1 MSGKNKKIKELNKND
16 LSQIIRSAG
25 VVGAGG
31 AGFPSYIKWSKLDN
45 IQYLLMNLQE
55 SEPIF
60 YSDKG
65 LVKSNPGEFQ
75 DLFNLLLNL
84 VFDVIVIGSKEKY
97 REKWTNNL
105 EKVTKGSIYLP
116 DDLPVDLKEE
126 SGVVFAYTEDVYDYS
141 EEYSLLKVTTDTKI
155 SPDLPTEHGWIT
167 HNTETI
173 YNIYRAIFE
182 RKPVT
187 HKFIHI
193 DGNTPMH
200 RCIHAPIGTPTKD
213 LLKEAGVNINA
224 LKKDQILLEGGP
236 GWCSKIGEKYSQ
248 FGVSKRTNGILV
260 MDKKT
265 VAENK
270 VKQEEERINLL
281 RSRDWKRRDH
291 EKGASEIKPESVR
304 IPLIS
309 NPSYKG
315 KVSLSE
321 PIVNP
326 GDEVSKGQV
335 IAIPNSEG
343 ISVPQHSSINGKV
356 RNVTDTHI
364 IINRQ

>member
-1 MSGKNKKIKELNKND
+1 MSEKAGELKD
-16 LSQIIRSAG
+16 LDKSDIPQIIRSAG

-31 AGFPSYIKWSKLDN
+31 AGFPSYVKWSNLDD

-65 LVKSNPGEFQ
+65 LVKSNPEAFRK
-75 DLFNLLLNL
+75 LFDLLLDL
-84 VFDVIVIGSKEKY
+84 VFDTIVVGSKEKY
-97 REKWTNNL
+97 RENWTRGL
-105 EKVTKGSIYLP
+105 EKATDGSIYLP
-116 DDLPVDLKEE
+116 DDLPVDIKKE

-141 EEYSLLKVTTDTKI
+141 EEYSLLKVTTGTKI
-155 SPDLPTEHGWIT
+155 SPDLPIEHGWIS

-173 YNIYRAIFE
+173 YNIFRAIFE

-187 HKFIHI
+187 KKFVHI

-200 RCIHAPIGTPTKD
+200 RCIHAPIGTPAKD
-213 LLKEAGVNINA
+213 LLEAAGVNINA

-236 GWCSKIGEKYSQ
+236 GWCSEIKEDFSE
-248 FGVSKRTNGILV
+248 FGISKRTNGLLV
-260 MDKKT
+260 TDKKI
-265 VAENK
+265 ARENRT
-270 VKQEEERINLL
+270 QEEEERINLL
-281 RSRDWKRRDH
+281 RTRDWKRKDH
-291 EKGASEIKPESVR
+291 EKGPAKIEPEFVR

-309 NPSYKG
+309 NPSHKG
-315 KVSLSE
+315 KVHLSE
-321 PIVNP
+321 PIVSA
-326 GDEVSKGQV
+326 GDNVTEGQV
-335 IAIPNSEG
+335 IAIPNSKD
-343 ISVPQHSSINGKV
+343 ISIPQHASIDGKV